1 MIIPA
6 WTTKWKTPI
15 WVTNSICKSWQ
26 SSAVALNCGDAS
38 VLDAKVRPATV
49 ADTEA
54 LLVIESRCFTS
65 DKISPRQMRYLLSRG
80 VALNTVAELDGKPV
94 AYTVCLVPGQQR
106 PARLYSIAVMPECQ
120 GRGLSTLLLTS
131 LIEQLRQRGCQRL
144 RLEVRASPSPA
155 RTLYQKFG
163 FTLLKKLPA
172 YYEDGEDGL
181 RLQLN
186 LLNGTEQS

>member
-1 MIIPA
+1 M
-6 WTTKWKTPI
+6 
-15 WVTNSICKSWQ
+15 
-26 SSAVALNCGDAS
+26 
-38 VLDAKVRPATV
+38 LDAKVRPATV

-131 LIEQLRQRGCQRL
+131 LIEQLRQRGLQRL

-186 LLNGTEQS
+186 LLNGTEES